1 MFYGWLTVD
10 SHPPGLVSR
19 CDTPPRAKRWAVVAC
34 GGHGVVVVARTKLR
48 QPLHR
53 VSRRE
58 SCKHNTETIRS
69 RVLP

>member
-1 MFYGWLTVD
+1 MSHGWLTVD

-19 CDTPPRAKRWAVVAC
+19 CDTPPRAKRWAVVAR
-34 GGHGVVVVARTKLR
+34 GGDDVVVVTRTNLR

-53 VSRRE
+53 VSRLE
-58 SCKHNTETIRS
+58 SCKRDAETMRS